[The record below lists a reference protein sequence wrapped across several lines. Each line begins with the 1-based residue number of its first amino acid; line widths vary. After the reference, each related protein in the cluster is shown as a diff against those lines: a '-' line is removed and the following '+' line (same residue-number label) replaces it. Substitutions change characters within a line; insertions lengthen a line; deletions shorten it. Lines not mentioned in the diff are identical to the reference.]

1 MMTNP
6 PAKIHTAL
14 GLDVSQD
21 SVTLYDSRTRQTLT
35 IDNRRETLINA
46 LTPLADRDLAI
57 CEATG
62 GHEDVLLG
70 ALHTLG
76 IPAHRADAAKVKAF
90 IRSFG
95 KRAKTDPIDA
105 RWLAQYGLDRAAK
118 LALWQPPEACQRQI
132 EALVARRLDLVAMRR
147 QEQCRLKAPRTLLAD
162 DIAGHIAELDTRIR
176 IIESQIQNL
185 IAQHEQFATRDKALR
200 SVPGISHV
208 LAPLLIATMP
218 ELGSINRHQ
227 AASLAGCAPHPKDS
241 GKTNAYRHSSGGR
254 RQLRPPLFIAA
265 LAATRGDNPLASFYQ
280 NLLNAGKPK
289 RLALAAVMRKIITV
303 ANARV
308 RDALYP
314 DLTARLT

>member
-1 MMTNP
+1 MTNP
-6 PAKIHTAL
+6 LAKIHTAL

-21 SVTLYDSRTRQTLT
+21 SVTLYDSLTRQILT
-35 IDNRRETLINA
+35 IANQREA
-46 LTPLADRDLAI
+46 LTEALAPFTDRDLAL

-62 GHEDVLLG
+62 GHEDALLTVLQ
-70 ALHTLG
+70 AFG

-105 RWLAQYGLDRAAK
+105 RWLARYGIERSAK

-147 QEQCRLKAPRTLLAD
+147 QEQCRLKAPRALLAS
-162 DIAGHIAELDTRIR
+162 DIADHIVELDTRIR
-176 IIESQIQNL
+176 AIESRIQTL
-185 IAQHEQFATRDKALR
+185 IAQHEQFALRDKALR

-218 ELGSINRHQ
+218 ELGSINRRQ
-227 AASLAGCAPHPKDS
+227 AASLAGCAPHPRDS
-241 GKTNAYRHSSGGR
+241 GKSNPYRHSSGGR

-265 LAATRGDNPLASFYQ
+265 LAAARGDNPLGNFYQ

-289 RLALAAVMRKIITV
+289 RLALAAVMRKIIII

-314 DLTARLT
+314 PQLT

>member
-21 SVTLYDSRTRQTLT
+21 SVTLYDSLTRQTLT
-35 IDNRRETLINA
+35 IDNQHDALISA
-46 LTPLADRDLAI
+46 LTPLTDRDLAI

-62 GHEDVLLG
+62 GHEDVLLAVLH
-70 ALHTLG
+70 ALA

-90 IRSFG
+90 IRSYG

-105 RWLAQYGLDRAAK
+105 RWLAIYALDRAAS
-118 LALWQPPEACQRQI
+118 LSRWHPPEACQRQI

-147 QEQCRLKAPRTLLAD
+147 QEQCRLKAPRALLAD

-176 IIESQIQNL
+176 AIETQIQQI
-185 IAQHEQFATRDKALR
+185 IAQHEQFAIRDKALR
-200 SVPGISHV
+200 SVPGISFV

-265 LAATRGDNPLASFYQ
+265 LAAARGDNPLGDFYRS
-280 NLLNAGKPK
+280 LLKAGKPK
-289 RLALAAVMRKIITV
+289 RLALAAVMRKIITI

-314 DLTARLT
+314 ALTPQLT

>member
-1 MMTNP
+1 MSNP
-6 PAKIHTAL
+6 LAKIHTAL

-21 SVTLYDSRTRQTLT
+21 SVTLYDSLTRQTFT
-35 IDNRRETLINA
+35 IDNRHDALISA
-46 LTPLADRDLAI
+46 LTRFADRDLAI

-62 GHEDVLLG
+62 GHEDVLLT
-70 ALHTLG
+70 ALNMLG

-90 IRSFG
+90 IRSYG

-105 RWLAQYGLDRAAK
+105 RWLAQYGLDRADK
-118 LALWQPPEACQRQI
+118 LARWQPPEACQRQI
-132 EALVARRLDLVAMRR
+132 QALVARRIDLVAIRR
-147 QEQCRLKAPRTLLAD
+147 QEQCRLKAPRAILAE
-162 DIAGHIAELDTRIR
+162 DIAGHIDELNTRIR
-176 IIESQIQNL
+176 AIETQIQNL
-185 IAQHEQFATRDKALR
+185 IAQHEPFVVRDKALR

-218 ELGSINRHQ
+218 ELGSLNRHQ

-265 LAATRGDNPLASFYQ
+265 LAAARGDNPLGSFYR
-280 NLLNAGKPK
+280 NLLKAGKPK
-289 RLALAAVMRKIITV
+289 RLALAAVMRKIIII

-308 RDALYP
+308 RDALYDP
-314 DLTARLT
+314 TTAQLT